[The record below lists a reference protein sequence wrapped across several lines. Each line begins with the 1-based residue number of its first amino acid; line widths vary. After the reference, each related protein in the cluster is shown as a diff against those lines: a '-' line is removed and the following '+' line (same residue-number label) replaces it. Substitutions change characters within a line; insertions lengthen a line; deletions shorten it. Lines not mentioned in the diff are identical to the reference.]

1 MQDVLKAAMS
11 DRAKP
16 RQQTQ
21 LPQHPVFHM
30 YTPTIITPTIITAI
44 PNKGLSQKAARN
56 GSSLCCAAGN
66 YSLPGLLN

>member
-1 MQDVLKAAMS
+1 
-11 DRAKP
+11 
-16 RQQTQ
+16 
-21 LPQHPVFHM
+21 M